1 MFGLWRRFPIIAE
14 SERYDKSYR
23 THVECYVMLLYTDPL
38 LALIYPHLGCLISDL
53 YCTWLLKCTRSSL
66 FLSIKIV
73 KHDMQELIFS
83 AVQPPYRAHSS
94 KEKVGGGGGG
104 GGEIVLLTLFF
115 FMKYLS
121 VEINLINCEVQI
133 RISFQDLSIQ
143 ALII

>member
-1 MFGLWRRFPIIAE
+1 
-14 SERYDKSYR
+14 
-23 THVECYVMLLYTDPL
+23 
-38 LALIYPHLGCLISDL
+38 
-53 YCTWLLKCTRSSL
+53 
-66 FLSIKIV
+66 
-73 KHDMQELIFS
+73 MQELIFS

-94 KEKVGGGGGG
+94 KKKVGGGGNR
-104 GGEIVLLTLFF
+104 IIDSFFF